1 MITARTRIYRQRPGR
16 WVAVTIAPD
25 GHRTR
30 QVFATGRAALI
41 ALDRRNHPYWMQ
53 LENLRRAFTDACR
66 RSFSSDGGAS

>member
-1 MITARTRIYRQRPGR
+1 MTTARTRIYRQRTGR
-16 WVAVTIAPD
+16 WIAETSTPD

-30 QVFATGRAALI
+30 QGFATGRAALI